1 MATKKVSKK
10 SDKSSQVS
18 PKEPQTMEELLVSYP
33 VPSLKRGTI
42 IEGLITALSPRE
54 VLIDLGA
61 KSEGTVF
68 HKELPYIKDFLAKLK
83 VGDKIGVYI
92 LSPENENGQIVVSL
106 RKAAF
111 GFKWQN
117 LARMRDQGELVEVK
131 ALESN
136 RGGLL
141 VEYEGLRGF
150 LPASQLNVSH
160 LGRAVELVGK
170 MLGVRV
176 IDVDPKINRL
186 IFSEKHKDSKALDKI
201 KVGQVYEG
209 IATGVFPFGI
219 FIDVDGV
226 EGLVHISEV
235 SWEKIADLKN
245 SYAVGDRFKVLV
257 LGQDK
262 ESQRLTLSMKQLT
275 IDPWDEVAKKYPIG
289 KQVKGRVTK
298 LTNFGAFISLDNN
311 IEGLVHISK
320 IPPEKQFAAGEEVD
334 CLIES
339 VDTKKRRISL
349 ELVLKE
355 KPIGYK

>member
-1 MATKKVSKK
+1 MAIKKVSKK

-18 PKEPQTMEELLVSYP
+18 PKEPRTMEELLARYQIALFKKGDIV
-33 VPSLKRGTI
+33 
-42 IEGLITALSPRE
+42 EGVITSLSPKE

-68 HKELPYIKDFLAKLK
+68 YKELPYIKDFLSQLG
-83 VGDKIGVYI
+83 VGDRIGVYI

-106 RKAAF
+106 RRAAF

-117 LARMRDQGELVEVK
+117 LAKMRDQGELAEVK

-160 LGRAVELVGK
+160 LGKAAELVGK
-170 MLGVRV
+170 TLKVRV
-176 IDVDPKINRL
+176 IDVDSKINRL

-201 KVGQVYEG
+201 KVDQVYEG
-209 IATGVFPFGI
+209 VVTGVFPFGI
-219 FIDVDGV
+219 FVDVDGA

-235 SWEKIADLKN
+235 SWEKITDLKN
-245 SYAVGDRFKVLV
+245 SYAVGDRLKVLV

-262 ESQRLTLSMKQLT
+262 ESQRLTLSIKQLT
-275 IDPWDEVAKKYPIG
+275 VDPWNEIIKKYPVG

-298 LTNFGAFISLDNN
+298 LTNFGAFVSLDNN
-311 IEGLVHISK
+311 IEGLIHISK
-320 IPPEKQFAAGEEVD
+320 IPPEKQFTAGEEVS

-349 ELVLKE
+349 GLVLKE